1 MPPRYGRSRRLC
13 RSFFARPA
21 QRLAPELIGTHL
33 VLCEGERPLL
43 AARIVEVEAYR
54 GIGQDPASHAHRG
67 RTIRN
72 AEMFATPGRLYVYF
86 TYGMHFCMN
95 VVCESEG
102 VAGAVLLRA
111 AEPLLGQELM
121 TERRGRGGVELAN
134 GPAKLCQAFGV
145 DLACNGLDLCGDG
158 ALGIWPG
165 SPPRRLRRTTRIGI
179 RRGIELPYRWYDADS
194 HCVSRGRPGRL

>member
-1 MPPRYGRSRRLC
+1 MVPYGPRRRLS

-21 QRLAPELIGTHL
+21 PELAPQLVGTHL
-33 VLCEGERPLL
+33 VRLLGGRPQL

-67 RTIRN
+67 RTARN
-72 AEMFATPGRLYVYF
+72 SEMFATPGRLYVYF
-86 TYGMHFCMN
+86 SYGMHFCMN

-121 TERRGRGGVELAN
+121 ARRRGREGLELAN
-134 GPAKLCQAFGV
+134 GPAKLCEAFGV
-145 DLACNGLDLCGDG
+145 DLRFNGRDLCGSG

-165 SPPRRLRRTTRIGI
+165 EAPERLSRSPRIGI
-179 RRGIELPYRWYDADS
+179 RRGVELPYRWFDPDS
-194 HCVSRGRPGRL
+194 RWVSRGRPSRL

>member
-1 MPPRYGRSRRLC
+1 MPPYPASQRLA
-13 RSFFARPA
+13 RSFFERP
-21 QRLAPELIGTHL
+21 APELAPLLVGAHL
-33 VLCEGERPLL
+33 VELQNGRPRL

-54 GIGQDPASHAHRG
+54 GVGQDPASHAHRG

-102 VAGAVLLRA
+102 AAGAVLLRA
-111 AEPLLGQELM
+111 AEPLLGEELM
-121 TERRGRGGVELAN
+121 ARRRGRDGVDLAN

-145 DLACNGLDLCGDG
+145 DLSSNGWDLCVGS
-158 ALGIWPG
+158 ALGLWPG
-165 SPPRRLRRTTRIGI
+165 RTAQHLARTTRIGI

-194 HCVSRGRPGRL
+194 RHVSRARPSGL